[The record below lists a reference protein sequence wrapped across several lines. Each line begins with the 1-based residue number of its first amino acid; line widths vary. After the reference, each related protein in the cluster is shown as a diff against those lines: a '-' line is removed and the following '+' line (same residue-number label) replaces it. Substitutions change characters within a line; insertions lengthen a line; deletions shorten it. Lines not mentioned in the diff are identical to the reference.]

1 MLLNCN
7 VQKKEK
13 ITANGGSVMD
23 YIQRLIK
30 ETSLTIRETGEFETK
45 QAIINDKVYDNIMQ
59 SCVKKQMT
67 DLRKVLRQIQ
77 TKAEERGRS

>member
-1 MLLNCN
+1 LLLNCN

>member
-1 MLLNCN
+1 
-7 VQKKEK
+7 
-13 ITANGGSVMD
+13 MD